1 MQIKIAS
8 PCPQDFTHIK
18 IAMLSRQCDLCNKP
32 VIDFTKM
39 TREEIITYL
48 LEHSDEKV
56 CGRMN
61 RPQIDI
67 HHDDLPVIIETLKKQ
82 GGNRSFL
89 LLALICMSLVS
100 CSSPDPA
107 ENIHPQKDAETTT
120 LREGKTQLM
129 DTVKREDTGSKTDG
143 KTIKQVIPQV
153 LPVPVPDPG
162 PMPEPFPYIEGDVG
176 LLPDVQD
183 VEPVQMHEDEILSFA
198 EKMPEFP
205 GGITELMQFIKSNMK
220 YPEMEKEAG
229 IQGTVYVQFVVS
241 KEGVVHSVKILRG
254 VNGAPGFDKEV
265 FRIVKMMPNWIP
277 GENRGKKVNVYY
289 TLPVKFRLD

>member
-1 MQIKIAS
+1 MKIKITS

-39 TREEIITYL
+39 TREEIILYM

-61 RPQIDI
+61 RPFVDI
-67 HHDDLPVIIETLKKQ
+67 HHDDLPLIIDTLSKQ

-89 LLALICMSLVS
+89 LLGLICLSLVS
-100 CSSPDPA
+100 CSSPETP
-107 ENIHPQKDAETTT
+107 ENSINIKPKIESNT
-120 LREGKTQLM
+120 LEGKVAIA
-129 DTVKREDTGSKTDG
+129 DTVKGKDTGAKNNN

-153 LPVPVPDPG
+153 ILEPSPD
-162 PMPEPFPYIEGDVG
+162 PMPEPYPYIEGDIALIEEPP
-176 LLPDVQD
+176 LLANPSP
-183 VEPVQMHEDEILSFA
+183 EPKQEEILTIV
-198 EKMPEFP
+198 EVMPEYP
-205 GGITELMQFIKSNMK
+205 GGLKELFSFIQQNMK

-229 IQGTVYVQFVVS
+229 IQGTVYVQFVVT
-241 KEGVVHSVKILRG
+241 KEGAVQSPKILRG

-265 FRIVKMMPNWIP
+265 IRIVKMMPNWIP
-277 GENRGKKVNVYY
+277 GENGGKKVNVYY